1 MRLVMGLAHPMLR
14 YCDPEAFRKL
24 LLVQDNDY
32 LVSAMDVTVENVA
45 WLRDAVGADRLWL
58 DSGGFTLYRKEEK
71 MGKDNPHF
79 KRACEA
85 TRKKFLRLLSLG
97 PFKMC
102 FELDN
107 EYFRRDPD
115 LLSPKNY
122 LREEVKELVGY
133 YPVPVFKMHQGFQYW
148 KDLCDSDLY
157 PILSIG
163 GLAQARKWHVYQE
176 ELGKMMNYARDK
188 GKYVHFLGCSNVNT
202 TRWAMPDSVDYQ
214 IYRFAVNIIRA
225 NENYRKK
232 VKEGLIVPTQEVIDR
247 AGADLS
253 GSLPFHVIGQD
264 VVTFAFADA
273 RSRNFLYEKQ
283 NDEMID

>member
-24 LLVQDNDY
+24 LLAQDNDY

-247 AGADLS
+247 AGGGSIGKPSVPRHRS
-253 GSLPFHVIGQD
+253 GRGDFRV
-264 VVTFAFADA
+264 
-273 RSRNFLYEKQ
+273 R
-283 NDEMID
+283 

>member
-1 MRLVMGLAHPMLR
+1 MGLAHPMLR
-14 YCDPEAFRKL
+14 YCDPEVFRKL
-24 LLVQDNDY
+24 LLAQDNDY

-45 WLRDAVGADRLWL
+45 WLRDAVGPDRLWL
-58 DSGGFTLYRKEEK
+58 DSDGFTLYRKEEK

-85 TRKKFLRLLSLG
+85 TRKKSLRLLSLG

-107 EYFRRDPD
+107 EYFRHNPD

-176 ELGKMMNYARDK
+176 ELGKMMKYARDK

-202 TRWAMPDSVDYQ
+202 ARWAVPDSVDYQ

-232 VKEGLIVPTQEVIDR
+232 MKEGLIVPTQEVIDR

>member
-24 LLVQDNDY
+24 LLAQDNDY

-247 AGADLS
+247 AGR
-253 GSLPFHVIGQD
+253 IYRE
-264 VVTFAFADA
+264 AF
-273 RSRNFLYEKQ
+273 RSTS
-283 NDEMID
+283 

>member
-14 YCDPEAFRKL
+14 YCNPEAFRKL
-24 LLVQDNDY
+24 LLAQDNDY
-32 LVSAMDVTVENVA
+32 LVSAMDVTVENAA

-58 DSGGFTLYRKEEK
+58 DSGGFTLYRKEGK

-253 GSLPFHVIGQD
+253 GSLPLHVIGQD
-264 VVTFAFADA
+264 MVTFAFADA

>member
-1 MRLVMGLAHPMLR
+1 MINEFKRPKMRLVMGLAHPMLR

-24 LLVQDNDY
+24 LLAQDNDY

-247 AGADLS
+247 AG
-253 GSLPFHVIGQD
+253 GRIYRE
-264 VVTFAFADA
+264 AF
-273 RSRNFLYEKQ
+273 RSTS
-283 NDEMID
+283 